1 MGIRACSP
9 TWKSLQSLLRLFK
22 CTFPMY
28 IPHHA
33 KERFRRKCIKQPRYV
48 IIMQMILQLTLTK
61 ENTNYLECLG
71 SRSSDSLNIL
81 D

>member
-1 MGIRACSP
+1 
-9 TWKSLQSLLRLFK
+9 
-22 CTFPMY
+22 MY
-28 IPHHA
+28 VPHHA

-48 IIMQMILQLTLTK
+48 IIIQMILQLTLTK

-71 SRSSDSLNIL
+71 TRNSDSLNIL